1 MDANAITKSDVLEF
15 EKITGSD
22 VGQMLKM
29 LDATKGYVC
38 TVCVCMNVLSHTYML
53 TNRRGLP
60 PEMKDTIELIRKLA
74 EIKKGP

>member
-1 MDANAITKSDVLEF
+1 MDANAITKSDILDF

-38 TVCVCMNVLSHTYML
+38 MDCMY
-53 TNRRGLP
+53 
-60 PEMKDTIELIRKLA
+60 ECTISYIHVNQQERPA
-74 EIKKGP
+74 PRNEGHH